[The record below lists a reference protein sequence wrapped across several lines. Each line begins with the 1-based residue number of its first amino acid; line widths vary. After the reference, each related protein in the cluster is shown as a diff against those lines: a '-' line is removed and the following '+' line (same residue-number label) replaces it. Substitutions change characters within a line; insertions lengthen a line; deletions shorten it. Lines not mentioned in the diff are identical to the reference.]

1 MPRQGIRFPVKF
13 SDSNGHDIGLAADG
27 HEVSYTCHVEPACI
41 GEAKAWREPGESMF
55 YCVFFPN
62 SPEKVRSC
70 VQKEGI
76 QIQKSRDKRYRDVV
90 MNISAVV
97 EGTPFVKGTQE
108 TTFGGGFA
116 IVDSPT
122 EVSMLYQKGLHEDVV
137 FSFSRIACCL

>member
-1 MPRQGIRFPVKF
+1 MVLNNFFCR
-13 SDSNGHDIGLAADG
+13 
-27 HEVSYTCHVEPACI
+27 
-41 GEAKAWREPGESMF
+41 EAKAWREPGESMF